1 MQRVMISVNQDDK
14 ERFLHLLEVNR
25 YQVKEFINEKEVFFL
40 LDVYDF
46 QMNLLM
52 ELIRKNKEYYKIYIL
67 NEIKFY

>member
-14 ERFLHLLEVNR
+14 DKLLHLLEVNR